1 MRLIKT
7 TRNDDEG
14 TSKETLRIDDNWMP
28 ACHFHPTDERIVCL
42 VIEDL
47 DNRFVLD
54 LYVTDR
60 EATVNAF
67 DKLFDSL
74 QELQIEQG

>member
-1 MRLIKT
+1 MPLTKT

-14 TSKETLRIDDNWMP
+14 TSKETLRIDDEWMP
-28 ACHFHPTDERIVCL
+28 TCHFHPTDETVVSL

-47 DNRFVLD
+47 DHRFVLD

-67 DKLFDSL
+67 DTLFETL

>member
-14 TSKETLRIDDNWMP
+14 TSKETLRIDDDWMP
-28 ACHFHPTDERIVCL
+28 ACHFHATDERIVSL
-42 VIEDL
+42 VIEDI
-47 DNRFVLD
+47 DHRFVLD

-67 DKLFDSL
+67 DTLFETL
-74 QELQIEQG
+74 QELQIEG